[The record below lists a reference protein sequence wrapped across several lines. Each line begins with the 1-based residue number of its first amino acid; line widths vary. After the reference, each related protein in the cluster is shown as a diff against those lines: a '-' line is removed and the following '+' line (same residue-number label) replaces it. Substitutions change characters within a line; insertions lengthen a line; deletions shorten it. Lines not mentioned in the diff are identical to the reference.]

1 MAFVLCGAATIHAQ
15 PKLEFALKKP
25 KQFEDRQLGSEKS
38 AEKKFTF
45 IRRFFQNTYTHYNY
59 YYNANNL
66 VNEIISKA
74 ASGKKDDYSELLSFY
89 RWSLENTAQSKDI
102 DSILQKCTAGIL
114 LHDLRNDWID
124 NMYLLMGKA
133 YYLRQ
138 DFDSAAMSFQFL
150 NYAFAPKDKSGSDK
164 TIGSNADDE
173 SNAFSILS
181 KEKKTPILRR
191 PPSRND
197 GFIWQ
202 VRNYTDKGNY
212 LDASSLVSL
221 LRNDPNFPN
230 RLEPGLAEVISY
242 LNYKQKTWDS
252 AAAYLEKSI
261 PEAIDSDDRSRRW
274 FLAGQ
279 LYQLANM
286 PNEAAEAYSK
296 CTSMTLDPVM
306 EVYARLN
313 SIRLR
318 KSSSPEIIDQN
329 LKELLQ
335 MGKKDKFENFRDII
349 FYAAALFE
357 LERNGYVAAEFFL
370 NKSLLN
376 STNNSI
382 QKNKSFLLLGD
393 VRYAQKKYG
402 KAGPP
407 YDSLQLE
414 GLKPEEKMLVEA
426 RKPGCLE
433 IYDAETIISV
443 QDSLVALA
451 DLPEPERIALVKAL
465 SRKLKK
471 ERGIADEEPSTGN
484 SAGSGFKPNDPVANL
499 FQPVGNTWYFYEPS
513 IRAAGFNNFKERW
526 GPRPNEDNWRRSTAL
541 GMMSGKF
548 TNIDDGNPD
557 GGSIAT
563 ITEVAGEVYDS
574 SDVSFDNLYSRIP
587 ISEANRKA
595 SNERI
600 INALFR
606 KAESLHNKI
615 EDYPEAIKVYEE
627 ILARRDTGS
636 IAEKSLFALI
646 HCYSQIGD
654 EKKAE
659 EMRQKLKSAFGTE
672 ALPASKNLTQEQKDI
687 LNGTY
692 DNIYGLFIEGRFSEA
707 LAARKAADSLLG
719 NSYWS
724 PQLLYI
730 QSVYHIKQEE
740 DSLAIEQLTNIKSKF
755 PDHGLAGKA
764 TIMIDVLKRR
774 KEIEAYLTNLEVT
787 RNEDDDLMA
796 KTLPTPIAI
805 PKATPPPSQTPEE
818 KAAAEKLVA
827 DRLAAERALAEK
839 EMAEYQARQKVAE
852 EKLEKEIAAKREA
865 QRIADEKA
873 LAEKLAQEKAAEEKL
888 EKEIAAKKEAQRI
901 ADEKALAEK
910 LAQEKAAEEKA
921 LAEKQAAEKLEAE
934 KALAE
939 KLAAEKAE
947 EEKILA
953 EKQAAEKAAAEKAF
967 AEKQAAEKAA
977 MEKDATNKA
986 EASAA
991 LAKKQAEEKAAM
1003 EEEMAKKQAAEKAAA
1018 EKAMAEKQAKEKAA
1032 QDKLLVEKLAADK
1045 LAADKTAAVK
1055 AEQEKAAAE
1064 QRQLAQIAADKT
1076 AAVKAEQE
1084 KVAAEQRRLAQIAA
1098 DKLATEKVKAKQ
1110 EAEEKA
1116 AIARASMVDN
1126 VVISTPGTAS
1136 PYSISA
1142 NETQIVAI
1150 VLERID
1156 IAYVNE
1162 VAYSF
1167 GKTDLRNQNGVQVQV
1182 NKRKIKDNLWLVTLE
1197 SGAFINMQQSYN
1209 YIKYIKPVAA
1219 SNILNW
1225 LEPSKYYFITISA
1238 DNLATLEKTG
1248 DASLYFKVLKEAV
1261 PNKF

>member
-1 MAFVLCGAATIHAQ
+1 MAFVLCGAAIAHAQ
-15 PKLEFALKKP
+15 PKLEFDLKKP

-66 VNEIISKA
+66 VNEIVSRA
-74 ASGKKDDYSELLSFY
+74 AAGQKDDYSELLSFY

-138 DFDSAAMSFQFL
+138 DFDSAAMSFQYL
-150 NYAFAPKDKSGSDK
+150 NYAFSPKDKSGSDK
-164 TIGSNADDE
+164 TIGSNSDDK

-202 VRNYTDKGNY
+202 VRNYTDQGHF
-212 LDASSLVSL
+212 LDASSLISL
-221 LRNDPNFPN
+221 LRNDPNFPD
-230 RLEPGLAEVISY
+230 RLESGFAEVISY
-242 LNYKQKTWDS
+242 LNYKQEIWDS
-252 AAAYLEKSI
+252 AAVYLEKSI
-261 PEAIDSDDRSRRW
+261 PEAKDVDDRARRW
-274 FLAGQ
+274 FLTGQ

-286 PNEAAEAYSK
+286 SNEAAEAYSK
-296 CTSMTLDPVM
+296 CTSLTLDPVM

-335 MGKKDKFENFRDII
+335 MAKKDKFENFRDII

-357 LERNGYVAAEFFL
+357 LERNGYEAAEGFL
-370 NKSLLN
+370 DKSLK
-376 STNNSI
+376 NSI
-382 QKNKSFLLLGD
+382 NNNTQKSKSFLLLGD
-393 VRYAQKKYG
+393 VRYTQKKYG

-414 GLKPEEKMLVEA
+414 SLKPDEKTKVEA

-433 IYDAETIISV
+433 IFDAESIINV
-443 QDSLVALA
+443 QDSLVKLA
-451 DLPEPERIALVKAL
+451 DMPEAERIALVKAL

-471 ERGIADEEPSTGN
+471 ERGLADEEPSEG
-484 SAGSGFKPNDPVANL
+484 SSGGSGFKPEDPNVSL
-499 FQPVGNTWYFYEPS
+499 FQPVGGTWYFYEPN
-513 IRAAGFNNFKERW
+513 IRASGFNSFKERW

-557 GGSIAT
+557 GGSIVL
-563 ITEVAGEVYDS
+563 IKEVDGEVYDS

-587 ISEANRKA
+587 ISEVNRIA
-595 SNERI
+595 ANERI

-615 EDYPEAIKVYEE
+615 EDYPEAIKIYEE
-627 ILARRDTGS
+627 ILARRDTGA

-659 EMRQKLKSAFGTE
+659 EMRQKLKSAFGIE
-672 ALPASKNLTQEQKDI
+672 ALPASKNLTQEQKDL
-687 LNGTY
+687 LNRTY
-692 DNIYGLFIEGRFSEA
+692 DDIYGLFIEGRFAEA

-719 NSYWS
+719 NSYWT

-730 QSVYHIKQEE
+730 QSVYHIKQVE

-774 KEIEAYLTNLEVT
+774 KEIESYLTNLEVT

-827 DRLAAERALAEK
+827 DRLAAERAVAEK

-852 EKLEKEIAAKREA
+852 EKLEKEIAAKR
-865 QRIADEKA
+865 
-873 LAEKLAQEKAAEEKL
+873 
-888 EKEIAAKKEAQRI
+888 EAQRI

-1032 QDKLLVEKLAADK
+1032 QDKLLQEKLAADK

-1084 KVAAEQRRLAQIAA
+1084 KVAAEQRQLAQIAA
-1098 DKLATEKVKAKQ
+1098 DKLALEKAKAKQ

-1116 AIARASMVDN
+1116 ALARVSMVDN
-1126 VVISTPGTAS
+1126 VMISTPVTAS
-1136 PYSISA
+1136 PYSIKA
-1142 NETQIVAI
+1142 NEPQTVAI
-1150 VLERID
+1150 VLERMD

-1167 GKTDLRNQNGVQVQV
+1167 GKTDLRNNNDLQVQV

-1197 SGAFINMQQSYN
+1197 SGAFTNMQQSYN

-1219 SNILNW
+1219 SDILNW

-1238 DNLATLEKTG
+1238 ENLATLEKTG
-1248 DASLYFKVLKEAV
+1248 DASLYLKVLKEVV

>member
-1 MAFVLCGAATIHAQ
+1 MYIIRVFLMAFVLCGAATIHAQ

-587 ISEANRKA
+587 ISEVNRKA

-818 KAAAEKLVA
+818 KAAAEKLVV
-827 DRLAAERALAEK
+827 DKLAAERAVAEK

-852 EKLEKEIAAKREA
+852 EKLEKEIAAKR
-865 QRIADEKA
+865 K
-873 LAEKLAQEKAAEEKL
+873 
-888 EKEIAAKKEAQRI
+888 AQRI

-1055 AEQEKAAAE
+1055 AEQEK
-1064 QRQLAQIAADKT
+1064 
-1076 AAVKAEQE
+1076 
-1084 KVAAEQRRLAQIAA
+1084 VAAEQRRLAQIAA
-1098 DKLATEKVKAKQ
+1098 DKLAAEKVKAKQ